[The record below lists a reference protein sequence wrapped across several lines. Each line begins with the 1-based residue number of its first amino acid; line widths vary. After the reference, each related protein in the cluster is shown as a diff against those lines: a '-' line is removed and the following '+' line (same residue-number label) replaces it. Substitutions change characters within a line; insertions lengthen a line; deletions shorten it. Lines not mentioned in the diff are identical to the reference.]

1 MKKYMKIFWTQ
12 NQNPNEPNTLIID
25 GAMDQYKGLPEQE
38 EAMAKLNELKEW
50 GCDPAITEDRG
61 EGKKFNPWFN
71 MAIKAGE
78 GIIIR
83 SCFKNKDDAGNLIPY
98 MYFSSKASAKSAIED
113 LKQYSSM
120 VNRALDIDEIT
131 MAVDEIRKYPKKQ
144 LITILLIMAALATVG
159 LVYVNV
165 WG

>member
-1 MKKYMKIFWTQ
+1 MRKYMKIFWTQ
-12 NQNPNEPNTLIID
+12 NQNPNEPSTLIID

-50 GCDPAITEDRG
+50 GCDPAVTEDRG

-78 GIIIR
+78 GIVIR
-83 SCFKNKDDAGNLIPY
+83 SCFNTKDDAGNMIPY
-98 MYFSSKASAKSAIED
+98 IFFSSNLSTESAIED

-120 VNRALDIDEIT
+120 LNRSLDTDEIS

-159 LVYVNV
+159 LVYVNL
-165 WG
+165 

>member
-1 MKKYMKIFWTQ
+1 MKKCMKIFWTQ
-12 NQNPNEPNTLIID
+12 NQNPNEPSTLIIN

-78 GIIIR
+78 GIVIR
-83 SCFKNKDDAGNLIPY
+83 SCFKNKDDVGNLIPY

-120 VNRALDIDEIT
+120 VNRTLDIDEIT
-131 MAVDEIRKYPKKQ
+131 MAVDEIKKYPRKLLK
-144 LITILLIMAALATVG
+144 IILLIIAVVATIG
-159 LVYVNV
+159 LVYENI
-165 WG
+165 

>member
-1 MKKYMKIFWTQ
+1 MKKCMKIFWTQ

-83 SCFKNKDDAGNLIPY
+83 SCFKNKDDVGILIPY

-120 VNRALDIDEIT
+120 VNRTLDIDEIT
-131 MAVDEIRKYPKKQ
+131 MAVDEIKKYPRKLLK
-144 LITILLIMAALATVG
+144 IILLIIAVVATIG
-159 LVYVNV
+159 LVYENI
-165 WG
+165 